1 MVNVITIKKKLRTE
15 NVILKQKKVGIKQQY
30 INDS

>member
-1 MVNVITIKKKLRTE
+1 MVYVITIKKKLRTE
-15 NVILKQKKVGIKQQY
+15 NMILKQKRVGIKQQY

>member
-1 MVNVITIKKKLRTE
+1 MVNVITIKKMRTE
-15 NVILKQKKVGIKQQY
+15 NVILKQKRVGIKQQY

>member
-1 MVNVITIKKKLRTE
+1 MVYVIIKKKLLTE
-15 NVILKQKKVGIKQQY
+15 NVILKQKRVGIKQQY